1 MRRIL
6 TLFCP
11 WLIAFLMM
19 GALTAIPS
27 SAEDGEAAV
36 TRDDIESIIEE
47 YLIDNPDIVI
57 RALEA
62 WEQQREER
70 KAEQARLVIESR
82 DDEIYNDPETPS
94 EGDPDGGI
102 VIVEF
107 FDYQCGYCR
116 LSAPDLFTVR
126 DGIPGIRLIY
136 KEFPIL
142 GEDSIRTARA
152 ALAAREQGLYESFH
166 HALMIDTD
174 DFSQAGLMAAA
185 EAVGLDSERL
195 AHDMNDPDIDAYL
208 ERTRELATALGINGT
223 PAFIINGDLYPGAL
237 RIAQFEQIIGTSVR

>member
-1 MRRIL
+1 MRWIL
-6 TLFCP
+6 TLLRP
-11 WLIAFLMM
+11 WFIVFLMM
-19 GALTAIPS
+19 GVAAATPS
-27 SAEDGEAAV
+27 SAEQGEAAV
-36 TRDDIESIIEE
+36 TRDDVEVIIEE
-47 YLIDNPDIVI
+47 YLIENPDIVI

-82 DDEIYNDPETPS
+82 TDEIYNDPETPS
-94 EGDPDGGI
+94 EGDPDGDI
-102 VIVEF
+102 VVVEF

-116 LSAPDLFTVR
+116 LSAPDLFAVR
-126 DGIPGIRLIY
+126 YGIPGIKLIY

-142 GEDSIRTARA
+142 GEDSTRAAKA
-152 ALAAREQGLYESFH
+152 ALAARKQGLYEPFH
-166 HALMIDTD
+166 KALMIDTD

-195 AHDMNDPDIDAYL
+195 AHDMNDPEIDAYL
-208 ERTRELATALGINGT
+208 ERTHELATAIGINGT

-237 RIAQFEQIIGTSVR
+237 RLAQFEQIIGTSVR